1 MHAHAASIS
10 ISKIPKCGR
19 LFIHCMQGLPAKYSS
34 KNDEYVRAAEGGPH
48 AQSIEEID
56 KLLLEAGLQLPE
68 TDIEQIN
75 GISLTVQTGHS
86 GDDIEW

>member
-1 MHAHAASIS
+1 M
-10 ISKIPKCGR
+10 R
-19 LFIHCMQGLPAKYSS
+19 
-34 KNDEYVRAAEGGPH
+34 
-48 AQSIEEID
+48 SIEEID

-86 GDDIEW
+86 GADIEW

>member
-10 ISKIPKCGR
+10 ISRIPKCGHL
-19 LFIHCMQGLPAKYSS
+19 LFHCIQGLPARYLS

-48 AQSIEEID
+48 VRSIEEID

-75 GISLTVQTGHS
+75 GTA
-86 GDDIEW
+86 